1 MNFILYF
8 LRMKK
13 KTNDFSNF
21 YLKKYKY
28 SMLTSVFYLFH

>member
-1 MNFILYF
+1 MNFILYS

-13 KTNDFSNF
+13 KTNDFYNF

-28 SMLTSVFYLFH
+28 SMLICIFYLFH